1 MQRKHLEQEKELNN
15 WRAACLH
22 ALQKLFLKGCLVCI
36 KVHGNRELFP
46 YKIHA
51 HDQNSQ
57 SLSFIGY
64 PIQVLQ
70 IQNSA
75 FSPTHLFQN
84 SGAILFKNT
93 HNDIRYCTTGPNC
106 LGLGFT
112 PTKNTINGNIYILC
126 WQICGN
132 EYKTLRDCM
141 TVLVMDSKMS
151 IVSCSLRKQFIASP
165 QNSHMSTTSSFVPFQ
180 HVIKTTYSKPTF
192 ANIFKAKS
200 FKFII
205 LQNRT

>member
-22 ALQKLFLKGCLVCI
+22 ALQKLFLKDVLSALKFMGTENYFLTKYMHMTKTHKAWVSSVTQFKSCRSKI
-36 KVHGNRELFP
+36 VHFLQHTSSKTVVLF
-46 YKIHA
+46 
-51 HDQNSQ
+51 NSKT
-57 SLSFIGY
+57 LTMTLLYNG
-64 PIQVLQ
+64 
-70 IQNSA
+70 
-75 FSPTHLFQN
+75 
-84 SGAILFKNT
+84 
-93 HNDIRYCTTGPNC
+93 
-106 LGLGFT
+106 
-112 PTKNTINGNIYILC
+112 TKLPRSWIYTNKKYNKWEYIYILC

-180 HVIKTTYSKPTF
+180 QVIKTTYSKPTF